1 MKLKVIGW
9 TYPNDSLPEGNNGWA
24 ARNAI
29 IDDIRKN
36 GYIFSGWAHQECD
49 GCTPVLNDGK
59 MYSFSQRGWGGIMA
73 EAYEHNGRMDYAGFA
88 FANDKDKEIRPK
100 EGYDKKDFVL
110 EKDLFEAFDIEV
122 SQEVFL
128 SVKETNELT
137 LDDLPELRY
146 LDSKDIVNLIS
157 GTEKEQYIV
166 FSVERKKD
174 LTHERLLQLN
184 LAMYYYK
191 NETRR
196 KEAENEFNN
205 AKIVMVIRFK
215 LKK

>member
-9 TYPNDSLPEGNNGWA
+9 TYPNDSLIEGNNDWA

-88 FANDKDKEIRPK
+88 FANDKDNEIRPK
-100 EGYDKKDFVL
+100 EGYDEKDFEL
-110 EKDLFEAFDIEV
+110 EKDLFETFDIKV
-122 SQEVFL
+122 SQEVF
-128 SVKETNELT
+128 SNAKETNEIT
-137 LDDLPELRY
+137 LDDLLELRF
-146 LDSKDIVNLIS
+146 LGSGDTVNLIC
-157 GTEKEQYIV
+157 GTQKEQYFV
-166 FSVERKKD
+166 FSVDRKKD
-174 LTHERLLQLN
+174 LTDKRMRELH
-184 LAMYYYK
+184 LAMCDYK

-196 KEAENEFNN
+196 KEAEKEFNN
-205 AKIVMVIRFK
+205 TKIVMIIRFK
-215 LKK
+215 SK